1 VSIADDIAF
10 ITEQEQALVL
20 PVLDEHIAFE
30 IGGLVRERAVADG
43 LALVCD
49 VRTWDRQLY
58 FTATPGTTADNSE
71 WVRRKINVV
80 RRFHKAS
87 YRLLLER
94 NHETLLPVSFGADP
108 ADYVLAGGG
117 FPLRVDGA
125 GVVGCVTISGL
136 PGRVDHG
143 VAVEALCRHLGRD
156 PAELALP
163 RDPGA
168 TESK

>member
-1 VSIADDIAF
+1 MSIADDINF
-10 ITEQEQALVL
+10 MREQERVLVL
-20 PVLDEHIAFE
+20 PALDEHIAFE
-30 IGGLVRERAVADG
+30 IGALVRERAVAQG

-49 VRTWDRQLY
+49 VRTWDRQLF

-94 NHETLLPVSFGADP
+94 NHEMLPESFGADP

-163 RDPGA
+163 PDMEV
-168 TESK
+168 TEGK

>member
-1 VSIADDIAF
+1 MSIADDIAF
-10 ITEQEQALVL
+10 IREQERALVL
-20 PVLDEHIAFE
+20 PALDEHTAFE
-30 IGGLVRERAVADG
+30 IGGLVRERAVAEG
-43 LALVCD
+43 LVLICD
-49 VRTWDRQLY
+49 LRTWDRQLF

-94 NHETLLPVSFGADP
+94 NNETLLPASFGADP
-108 ADYVLAGGG
+108 ANYVLAGGG

-125 GVVGCVTISGL
+125 GVVGCIAISGL
-136 PGRVDHG
+136 PGRLDHG
-143 VAVEALCRHLGRD
+143 VAVEALCRHLGRE

-163 RDPGA
+163 PDSEASEG
-168 TESK
+168 K

>member
-1 VSIADDIAF
+1 MSIADDIAF
-10 ITEQEQALVL
+10 IKEQERALVL

-71 WVRRKINVV
+71 WARRKANLVK
-80 RRFHKAS
+80 RFHKAS

-94 NHETLLPVSFGADP
+94 NHETLLPASFGADP

-117 FPLRVDGA
+117 FPLRIDGA
-125 GVVGCVTISGL
+125 GVVGCVAISGL

-143 VAVEALCRHLGRD
+143 VAVEALCRHLGHD
-156 PAELALP
+156 PADLALP
-163 RDPGA
+163 PDREA
-168 TESK
+168 TEGR